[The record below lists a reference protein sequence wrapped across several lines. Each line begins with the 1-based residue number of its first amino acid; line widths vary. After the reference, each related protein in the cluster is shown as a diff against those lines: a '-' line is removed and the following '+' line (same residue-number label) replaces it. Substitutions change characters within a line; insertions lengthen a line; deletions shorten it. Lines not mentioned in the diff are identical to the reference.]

1 LYFVNNSP
9 KCAVYFKKFNTVIN
23 DMQHCLS
30 VLRQIFLK
38 PLQIAF
44 SLLLTGLFCLTIFA
58 TPAFTATEHANTIFL
73 PLKINT
79 ETAGQLAV
87 KADEALQKILAR
99 HGIKLLS
106 RPAIEKKIGYRN
118 LPSGFSA
125 LKTLTLPAGIDYIV
139 TGSLTPLGSRISVD
153 MQVVDL
159 LDENQIKYFYKEGGP
174 QASLDETLD
183 KITAKIISFTNR
195 YSIISEITIS
205 GNKKIDSGAIRQ
217 KIKIAAGSPYDGA
230 QIKKAIQDI
239 YKMGY
244 FENITVSSTPTDQGR
259 RLDFKVHEKPVV
271 GMVSIAGE
279 QEIKESAIRDVI
291 KVSTNSIINNKDV
304 QESIDS
310 IKKLYKDK
318 SYFNTRV
325 TAKIKPVKS
334 GRVDVNFNIKEGS
347 KVYIKDITITGNK
360 AFSTKE
366 LKKIMQTSE
375 KGWLSWFTDSGVLK
389 HDIVEQD
396 SARLA
401 AFYHNHGY
409 IDAKVGKPEITQK
422 GGWIYVNFDIFE
434 GPRYRVG
441 TVDITG
447 DLIEDKTSLLALTKL
462 HTLKYFSRK
471 TLRDD
476 ILKLTDRYAEK
487 GYAFAEAIP
496 QTDKDVKNK
505 RINVNIKMVK
515 KELVHINRI
524 TIKGNS
530 RTRDKVIRREM
541 QVKEGG
547 IFNAT
552 ALKAS
557 KQRLERLDYFEHVDV
572 APQPTADENMM
583 NIQVDVKEKATG
595 NFSIGAGYSSVDSFM
610 FMSEVSQNNFLGK
623 GQRLSLKA
631 NLSGNSTEYELSFTE
646 PHLADSK
653 LLFSFNI
660 YNWSRDYDD
669 YTKNSKGVGTRFG
682 YPVWNNWLL
691 SASYGFDDTTL
702 TNVTANTSQIILDS
716 MDIRYTSAVTFGLSK
731 DTRNHLNNPTSGS
744 VNTFTLKYAGGP
756 LGGDS
761 DFTKLEGTTSWY
773 HPLPWDTTL
782 HNNFSV
788 GMAFANSSNKLPV
801 FEKFYLGGI
810 NTIRGFK
817 AGNISPRDPVTG
829 EKIGGGKMWYY
840 NLEYIFP
847 LLKDAGLRGV
857 TFFDAGNVYGENS
870 NWDFSDIKKSV
881 GFGFRWLSPMGPL
894 RLEWGYNLSPT
905 SYEQH
910 SNWDFSMGGSF

>member
-1 LYFVNNSP
+1 MRHSFP
-9 KCAVYFKKFNTVIN
+9 A
-23 DMQHCLS
+23 
-30 VLRQIFLK
+30 LRQIFPK
-38 PLQIAF
+38 ILQTAVCFIF
-44 SLLLTGLFCLTIFA
+44 SGLFILTLFV
-58 TPAFTATEHANTIFL
+58 TPGATATKNANTIFL

-79 ETAGQLAV
+79 EKNAAQLTV
-87 KADEALQKILAR
+87 KTDAALQKALTR
-99 HGIKLLS
+99 HGITLLP
-106 RPAIEKKIGYRN
+106 RQEVENAIGYTN
-118 LPSGFSA
+118 WPPEFTA
-125 LKTLTLPAGIDYIV
+125 LKALQLPAGTDYVVI
-139 TGSLTPLGSRISVD
+139 GSLTPLGAKISVD

-159 LDENQIKYFYKEGGP
+159 LGENQVKYFYKEGDA
-174 QASLDETLD
+174 QAGLDETLD
-183 KITAKIISFTNR
+183 KITAQILSFTNR
-195 YSIISEITIS
+195 FSRIAEITIS

-217 KIKIAAGSPYDGA
+217 KIKIAEGSAYDMA
-230 QIKKAIQDI
+230 KIKEAIQDI

-244 FENITVSSTPTDQGR
+244 FENITVSSVPSDQGR
-259 RLDFKVHEKPVV
+259 VLDFKVQEKPVIGQV
-271 GMVSIAGE
+271 TISGE
-279 QEIKESAIRDVI
+279 NEIKENAIKDVI
-291 KVSTNSIINNKDV
+291 KISPYSIINNKDV

-310 IKKLYKDK
+310 IKKLYRDK
-318 SYFNTRV
+318 SYFNTKV
-325 TAKIKPVKS
+325 SAKIKPVKT
-334 GRVDVNFNIKEGS
+334 GQVDVNFSIKEGH
-347 KVYIKDITITGNK
+347 KVYIKDITMTGNE

-366 LKKIMQTSE
+366 LRKIMQTSE
-375 KGWLSWFTDSGVLK
+375 KGWLSWFTDSGILK
-389 HDIVEQD
+389 RDIVEQD

-401 AFYHNHGY
+401 AYYHNHGY

-422 GGWIYVNFDIFE
+422 GEWIYINFNIFE

-441 TVDITG
+441 TVDLTG
-447 DLIEDKTSLLALTKL
+447 DLIADKTSLLAMTNL
-462 HTLKYFSRK
+462 HNLKYFSRK
-471 TLRDD
+471 ALRDD
-476 ILKLTDRYAEK
+476 ILKLTDYYAEK

-496 QTDKDVKNK
+496 QTDKDVENK
-505 RINVNIKMVK
+505 RINVSIKMVK

-524 TIKGNS
+524 VIKGNS

-552 ALKAS
+552 ALKTS
-557 KQRLERLDYFEHVDV
+557 KQRLDRLDYFEHVDV
-572 APQPTADENMM
+572 SPQPTADENLM
-583 NIQVDVKEKATG
+583 NVQVDVKEKATG

-610 FMSEVSQNNFLGK
+610 FMSEISQNNFLGK

-631 NLSGNSTEYELSFTE
+631 DLSGNSTEYDLSFTE
-646 PHLADSK
+646 PHLADSNI
-653 LLFSFNI
+653 LFGFDL

-669 YTKNSKGVGTRFG
+669 YTKNSKGVSMRFG
-682 YPVWNNWLL
+682 YPVWNNWLF
-691 SASYGFDDTTL
+691 STSYSFDDTSL

-716 MDIRYTSAVTFGLSK
+716 MDIRYTSAVKFGLSK
-731 DTRNHLNNPTSGS
+731 DTRNHVNNPTSGS
-744 VNTFTLKYAGGP
+744 VNSVTMKYAGGP

-761 DFTKLEGTTSWY
+761 DFTKFEGTTSWY
-773 HPLPWDTTL
+773 SPMPWDCTL
-782 HNNFSV
+782 HNKFSA
-788 GMAFANSSNKLPV
+788 GMAFANSSHKLPV

-847 LLKDAGLRGV
+847 LIKDAGLRGV
-857 TFFDAGNVYGENS
+857 TFFDAGNVYDEDA